1 MRSPVVEIPWGCL
14 FDPRRHH
21 ERNTYRCMFG
31 HCSAC
36 DCECGALVA
45 NRLSLRLPS
54 QVSGTAAHAGGIG
67 RWRSGEVAGR
77 LNTSDGRCTLSG

>member
-45 NRLSLRLPS
+45 NLLSLLPPAEGGRLPR
-54 QVSGTAAHAGGIG
+54 VKY
-67 RWRSGEVAGR
+67 E
-77 LNTSDGRCTLSG
+77 

>member
-45 NRLSLRLPS
+45 NRLSLLPPKYS
-54 QVSGTAAHAGGIG
+54 
-67 RWRSGEVAGR
+67 SGEVASGR
-77 LNTSDGRCTLSG
+77 SSQYKDWPLYYDVSEH